1 MANDTKTDAEKR
13 EALRAKIAS
22 SEQRNAE
29 RSLSDQARDA
39 ADGAIEYVKA
49 NPLKTVA
56 AVAVGA
62 LLIGAMTR
70 PGRRAGR
77 RAGAMAGLAS
87 EAALAYGL
95 NLFDSANSATRRGG
109 HRLAEFGGSV
119 GDRARSWSRSA
130 ANEGSELSDYVLD
143 AARRGGRRAG
153 RTIDELRA
161 RISR

>member
-1 MANDTKTDAEKR
+1 MASETKTDAEKR
-13 EALRAKIAS
+13 EALRAKIES

-29 RSLSDQARDA
+29 RSLADQARGVADDA
-39 ADGAIEYVKA
+39 MDYVKA

-77 RAGAMAGLAS
+77 RAGAWAGLAG
-87 EAALAYGL
+87 ETALGYALG
-95 NLFDSANSATRRGG
+95 LFDRAGSATRRGQ
-109 HRLAEFGGSV
+109 HRLGEIGGHV
-119 GDRARSWSRSA
+119 GNRARSWSRSA
-130 ANEGSELSDYVLD
+130 VNEGSELSDYVLD
-143 AARRGGRRAG
+143 AARRGGRRAS

-161 RISR
+161 RLSN